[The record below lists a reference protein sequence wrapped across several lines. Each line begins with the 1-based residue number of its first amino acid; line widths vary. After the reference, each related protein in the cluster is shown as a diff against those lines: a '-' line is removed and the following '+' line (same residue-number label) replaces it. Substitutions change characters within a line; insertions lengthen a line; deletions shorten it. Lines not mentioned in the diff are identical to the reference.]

1 MTDALTLFAGLVV
14 APAGVVLAVL
24 VTFILV
30 RDVRRDWRSEFQPPA
45 PRKLS
50 VHEQAAADL
59 AQDALDAA
67 EFARELATLAEC
79 DVALPE
85 DRNMLRSGALLALM
99 DSRAMLA
106 DADALLKE
114 HQS

>member
-1 MTDALTLFAGLVV
+1 MTDVLTLFAALVV
-14 APAGVVLAVL
+14 APAGVVLALL

-30 RDVRRDWRSEFQPPA
+30 RDVRADWRREFQPPV
-45 PRKLS
+45 LS
-50 VHEQAAADL
+50 VHEQAAAD
-59 AQDALDAA
+59 AADAYEAA
-67 EFARELATLAEC
+67 VFAKELADLADC

-85 DRNMLRSGALLALM
+85 DRDRLRSGALLALM
-99 DSRAMLA
+99 DSRAMLL

>member
-1 MTDALTLFAGLVV
+1 MFAKELAGL
-14 APAGVVLAVL
+14 
-24 VTFILV
+24 
-30 RDVRRDWRSEFQPPA
+30 
-45 PRKLS
+45 
-50 VHEQAAADL
+50 AD
-59 AQDALDAA
+59 
-67 EFARELATLAEC
+67 C

-85 DRNMLRSGALLALM
+85 DRIMLRSGALLALI